1 MRGSCLEISVSSCSP
16 FYAQPRLLSPSYH
29 SVNFAIFNCFGAYY
43 RTKYSPPCSIARKNA
58 ARRAVAMLYRFSK
71 IYAQTIGSSKIFALQ
86 CKIKCKCEFSLH
98 RIGRC
103 GIIVLKRVSK
113 CLSKM
118 GQYTMGI
125 AALWFIFFPE
135 QPAKYSQIF
144 HTDTTA

>member
-1 MRGSCLEISVSSCSP
+1 M
-16 FYAQPRLLSPSYH
+16 F
-29 SVNFAIFNCFGAYY
+29 
-43 RTKYSPPCSIARKNA
+43 
-58 ARRAVAMLYRFSK
+58 FSK
-71 IYAQTIGSSKIFALQ
+71 IYAQTMGSSKIFALQ

-144 HTDTTA
+144 HTDTAA